1 MKRQVKAQ
9 AASTTLMAATA
20 VASHISQPVA
30 ALLLFTF
37 PLTAGFFLLSWKPKL
52 LAKLLGKF

>member
-1 MKRQVKAQ
+1 VDLFT
-9 AASTTLMAATA
+9 AAAVENSLAIHPSLGLHFTTQL
-20 VASHISQPVA
+20 A